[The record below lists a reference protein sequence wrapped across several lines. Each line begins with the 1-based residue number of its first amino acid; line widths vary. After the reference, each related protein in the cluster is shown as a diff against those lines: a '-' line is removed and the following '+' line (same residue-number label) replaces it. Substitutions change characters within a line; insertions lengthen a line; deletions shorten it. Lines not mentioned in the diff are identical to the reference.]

1 MSQPTNKRPRVV
13 TRITIASGVIALLC
27 VVVGLFLLYSALV
40 APDPAAANNVKLL
53 SLVVIAMG
61 LAYAVLTIGF
71 YALRPWSYGVM
82 RGMVRGTLSPLFA
95 RWGWYEAIDS
105 AEVQRAFGLKVT
117 RKRER
122 G

>member
-1 MSQPTNKRPRVV
+1 MSQSTPRRPRAV
-13 TRITIASGVIALLC
+13 TNIAIASGVIALLC
-27 VVVGLFLLYSALV
+27 ILIGAFLLYSALA

-53 SLVVIAMG
+53 SFVVIAIG

-71 YALRPWSYGVM
+71 YTLRPWSYAVM

-117 RKRER
+117 RKR
-122 G
+122 